1 MTKRFFIWLFWYL
14 LLSVA
19 LMSIWRKDDGTVQL
33 PSWWGAGGAIVLFAW
48 WGRFLAVKY
57 PSKQK
62 LIYIVAGV
70 FCVLLAAGAMS
81 S

>member
-1 MTKRFFIWLFWYL
+1 M
-14 LLSVA
+14 
-19 LMSIWRKDDGTVQL
+19 VQL
-33 PSWWGAGGAIVLFAW
+33 PTWWGAGGAIVLFAW

-57 PSKQK
+57 PSKRN

-70 FCVLLAAGAMS
+70 LCALLAIGAIS